1 MMTDE
6 VIPLNAWKGRLAT
19 SKQGIKKNVTNLM
32 IFLEN
37 LPEFGRRLRW
47 NELANAVEWDG
58 VALEEH
64 QLIDMRVILEG
75 HDFEVKSN
83 DLLAAVLRHA
93 RSHSFHPVRDYLR
106 GLNWDGKPRL
116 DFWLKTCMGA
126 ADTAFVRTVG
136 RKTLI
141 SAVARAF
148 KPGCKVDTILILEGP
163 QGIRK
168 STAISTLFGKS
179 LTFESVNLFDQHNKM
194 VMNLMGKW
202 VVELAEFVA
211 ALGKNE
217 DAVKGLISM
226 QTDRTTLPYAKAAT
240 DHPRSVIFIGTYNPD
255 GMGYFNDSTG
265 NRRYWPVP
273 VTKANLPL
281 LEANRDQ
288 IWAEAVAAFDAGEE
302 WWLTPGEE
310 ALAKA
315 EVERRQSSDVWEEIL
330 SEKLVRAGVTS
341 TSVGAALHAIGVPN
355 ERMGKRER
363 NRVGQVLRNL
373 KYLPDDNPSK
383 DSEGH
388 SVRIFRRSE

>member
-1 MMTDE
+1 MMTDN
-6 VIPLNAWKGRLAT
+6 ILPLNAWKGKLAT

-32 IFLEN
+32 LFLEN
-37 LPEFGRRLRW
+37 LPEFGRRIRW
-47 NELANAVEWDG
+47 NELAHAAEWDG
-58 VALEEH
+58 VPLEEH
-64 QLIDMRVILEG
+64 QLIDMRVILEA
-75 HDFEVKSN
+75 HDFEVKAS
-83 DLLAAVLRHA
+83 DLIAAVQRHA

-106 GLNWDGKPRL
+106 GLHWDGKPRL
-116 DFWLKTCMGA
+116 DYWLKTCMGA
-126 ADTAFVRTVG
+126 ADTPFVRTVG

-168 STAISTLFGKS
+168 STAIATLFGKDR
-179 LTFESVNLFDQHNKM
+179 TFESVNLFDQHNKM

-226 QTDRTTLPYAKAAT
+226 QVDRTTLPYAKAAT

-315 EVERRQSSDVWEEIL
+315 EVERRQSADVWEEIL
-330 SEKLVRAGVTS
+330 FEKLVRAGVTS
-341 TSVGAALHAIGVPN
+341 TSVAAALQAIGVPN

-373 KYLPDDNPSK
+373 NFLPDDSPSK
-383 DSEGH
+383 DEEGR
-388 SVRIFRRSE
+388 SVRIFRRAE